1 METMYFVLGML
12 SIIAA
17 AIVSVLVWGIVK
29 INKQQQ
35 SLNDINR
42 QLETQSRELN
52 ERFIEMHRDMDQRS
66 SWIHQRIDE
75 YHAKLHDRID
85 RESAEVNRRIEEDD
99 ANASREYERIYN
111 EIAEARSY
119 TDSRIDKVLSTT
131 GAKQV
136 IKG

>member
-29 INKQQQ
+29 ISKQQQ
-35 SLNDINR
+35 SLDHIKR
-42 QLETQSRELN
+42 MMEEAPRELN
-52 ERFIEMHRDMDQRS
+52 DRISMLYRDIDDRTSYVHR
-66 SWIHQRIDE
+66 RIDE
-75 YHAKLHDRID
+75 L
-85 RESAEVNRRIEEDD
+85 D

>member
-1 METMYFVLGML
+1 MGTMYFVLGML

-35 SLNDINR
+35 SLNHIKR
-42 QLETQSRELN
+42 MMEEAPRELHN
-52 ERFIEMHRDMDQRS
+52 RFADMHRDVEERF
-66 SWIHQRIDE
+66 SWVHRRIDD
-75 YHAKLHDRID
+75 YDAK
-85 RESAEVNRRIEEDD
+85 ANRRTDELD
-99 ANASREYERIYN
+99 ANSSREYERIYN
-111 EIAEARSY
+111 EIADSRSY
-119 TDSRIDKVLSTT
+119 TDSRIDKVLGTT

>member
-1 METMYFVLGML
+1 MGTMYFVLGML

-35 SLNDINR
+35 HLNHIKRMMEEAPREVDNR
-42 QLETQSRELN
+42 MSTWY
-52 ERFIEMHRDMDQRS
+52 RDMDDRATY
-66 SWIHQRIDE
+66 IHRRIDE
-75 YHAKLHDRID
+75 A
-85 RESAEVNRRIEEDD
+85 D
-99 ANASREYERIYN
+99 ANMSREFERIYN
-111 EIAEARSY
+111 HIADARSY
-119 TDSRIDKVLSTT
+119 TDSRIDKVLGTT